1 MKRACTPS
9 ISVAWAVR
17 VVERAV
23 LAVVVAQH
31 ERGDLVGH
39 ADEQRVAIDLGQLA
53 VVHRAVEHDLDVHL
67 VVGGVDARAV
77 VDRVG
82 VDAARR

>member
-1 MKRACTPS
+1 MLTSSALRSA
-9 ISVAWAVR
+9 SV
-17 VVERAV
+17 E
-23 LAVVVAQH
+23 
-31 ERGDLVGH
+31 
-39 ADEQRVAIDLGQLA
+39 LA

-82 VDAARR
+82 VDAAAARARTRPGRPG